1 MLIAYIITGKPAGLF
16 EQENPDWA
24 PTQKMGHNSAV
35 LGGTSQ
41 GNRYHRLQ
49 QRNKRMK
56 EVTAARALLE
66 FSQQQDIP
74 PTHLQHDEQ
83 PAQAS
88 VQSLRIA

>member
-1 MLIAYIITGKPAGLF
+1 
-16 EQENPDWA
+16 
-24 PTQKMGHNSAV
+24 MGHNSAV

-74 PTHLQHDEQ
+74 PTHLQHDEHFDHEKGSGDLDDHRKRVDDD
-83 PAQAS
+83 ADYDYDHDHEDGN
-88 VQSLRIA
+88 RH